1 MQIYQII
8 LSILEKPNA
17 PKPYRELKNFY
28 EQKGLT
34 NEALALSH
42 LIEKKFNKNNVI
54 TFNDSSDNPK

>member
-1 MQIYQII
+1 M
-8 LSILEKPNA
+8 SILEKPNA
-17 PKPYRELKNFY
+17 LKPYRELKNFY

-54 TFNDSSDNPK
+54 TLNDSSDNPK